1 MTRKEKDIYDWQ
13 VTVQKRTCIGIVAR
27 LGLPEEEINEVCNRL
42 RTLSTKEEVKAY
54 KKELLDKYKD
64 KREERKKEWEK
75 IKHNYS
81 YENMKRRRLVE

>member
-1 MTRKEKDIYDWQ
+1 MTRKEKDDWQ
-13 VTVQKRTCIGIVAR
+13 VTVQKRMCIGIVAG

-54 KKELLDKYKD
+54 KQELLDKYKD